1 MGPTGWVRGRTTP
14 SSADSFCIYFVFL
27 ILLLRWCVGAAIGAT
42 ASLLFLDEEIVP
54 TNLGWRLPFGIGA
67 VICLFIIITRL
78 FLPESPRYLNIAQL
92 SFLHQSVA
100 ADRLAQFLATQVAD
114 DS

>member
-14 SSADSFCIYFVFL
+14 ISVDTFCVYFVFL

-78 FLPESPRYLNIAQL
+78 FLPESPRSEHCSAQL
-92 SFLHQSVA
+92 LTPSVA
-100 ADRLAQFLATQVAD
+100 ADRRVQFLTTQVAD

>member
-1 MGPTGWVRGRTTP
+1 VAAPPRSPSPVNTFYIYRG
-14 SSADSFCIYFVFL
+14 SFFYC
-27 ILLLRWCVGAAIGAT
+27 WCVGAAIGAT

-78 FLPESPRYLNIAQL
+78 FLPESPRSEHLSSARLGSAQL
-92 SFLHQSVA
+92 LTPVVG
-100 ADRLAQFLATQVAD
+100 R
-114 DS
+114 

>member
-14 SSADSFCIYFVFL
+14 ISVSCQH
-27 ILLLRWCVGAAIGAT
+27 LLYLPRLFFYCWCVGAAIGAT

-78 FLPESPRYLNIAQL
+78 FLPESPRSEHLSSAQL
-92 SFLHQSVA
+92 SSLPQSLA
-100 ADRLAQFLATQVAD
+100 ADKRV
-114 DS
+114 